1 MPPKKNGRSCHM
13 KAVNAE
19 KKAKLAASSAAA
31 TRSDDDSDVDWAEE
45 PADVGTAPALTSLS
59 SLVPDSDGETSE
71 PEMLDEERPGGRSAR
86 LSAADPWVAASNNAA
101 KLRMRQMRYGTA
113 TPAASVR
120 DYFASSTPAKAHAS
134 SSFMSTVSAPPTSG
148 TGPKIGRPRKRDDDE
163 LSLDFLSPGPRS
175 STETYASHQGRRGTG
190 FEAQGT
196 KAARTEARARR
207 SASLPSPPPLMP
219 SPSPPPPGPP
229 CRSDAGKQRGPHVVS
244 NMPELMQMSLLH
256 IAAERCFRRC
266 DFVGGESMLAE
277 EWAERKQAPWELRR
291 AYAMAAYI
299 QLHFRDGQPATVSE
313 AAAARTVHSGR
324 DAHPL
329 TARALHNWLHDYV
342 TNGGRLQPSLR
353 GRHRKTESYLSDQD
367 IKEAAVLWLRS
378 NILASRKK
386 SDTTTPLTVEHFC
399 EHVNDVI
406 LKDIIADPA
415 SNRKKIGLETAR
427 EWMHLL
433 GFSHCQHRKGI
444 YVDGHERSDVVIDRG
459 WRRG

>member
-1 MPPKKNGRSCHM
+1 
-13 KAVNAE
+13 
-19 KKAKLAASSAAA
+19 
-31 TRSDDDSDVDWAEE
+31 
-45 PADVGTAPALTSLS
+45 
-59 SLVPDSDGETSE
+59 
-71 PEMLDEERPGGRSAR
+71 
-86 LSAADPWVAASNNAA
+86 
-101 KLRMRQMRYGTA
+101 
-113 TPAASVR
+113 
-120 DYFASSTPAKAHAS
+120 
-134 SSFMSTVSAPPTSG
+134 
-148 TGPKIGRPRKRDDDE
+148 
-163 LSLDFLSPGPRS
+163 
-175 STETYASHQGRRGTG
+175 
-190 FEAQGT
+190 
-196 KAARTEARARR
+196 
-207 SASLPSPPPLMP
+207 
-219 SPSPPPPGPP
+219 
-229 CRSDAGKQRGPHVVS
+229 
-244 NMPELMQMSLLH
+244 MPELMQMSLLH

-444 YVDGHERSDVVIDRG
+444 YVDGHERSDVVIDRMEKG
-459 WRRG
+459 VILKVLDEVTVKFGGRDCELVLWPSSLHPDEPPVVAVSQDECAFHANDDIKTEWCENNKGMSLKQKSRGALLMVSEFLSELHGRLRATTEQLKQYVAEYPDSLIAQKLGRTDAEHSAARPVESGAKG